1 MHIEEPG
8 MMNQNHY
15 MLRKQKRIII
25 HNRKYVRHAVITRTH
40 RSTPN
45 VKKFRSES
53 LMSS

>member
-25 HNRKYVRHAVITRTH
+25 HNRKYVRHAVITHTQVN
-40 RSTPN
+40 PKC
-45 VKKFRSES
+45 KKFRSES